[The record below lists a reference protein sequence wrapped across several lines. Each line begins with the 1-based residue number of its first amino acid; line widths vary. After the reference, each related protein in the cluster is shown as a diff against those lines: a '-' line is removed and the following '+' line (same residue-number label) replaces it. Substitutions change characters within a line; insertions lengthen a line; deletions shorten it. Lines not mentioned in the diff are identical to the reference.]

1 MHARRRLLT
10 LTIAGA
16 MTAGLPAVALAQ
28 DDAGGGTLVA
38 AIGAEPDQLDPHVT
52 SSYNS
57 FQVLENVL
65 DTLVEPD
72 ENLEMAPALAESWE
86 VSEDGLTYTFDLRD
100 GVTWHDG
107 SPLTADDVVY
117 SFGRW
122 ATNNG
127 WRFAPETEVTAPD
140 ADTVVITLPAPAPNL
155 LSNLG
160 AYKGLAIV
168 QEANVE
174 SGDIA
179 TAPIGTGPFKVAAWN
194 SGDSIEI
201 VRNDDYWG
209 GDVALDGV
217 TFRFVP
223 DPTVAVTNVQSGE
236 AHWTSN
242 LPPQQVGNLKDSD
255 DIVVQAV
262 PSNDYWYFALNE
274 AREPFGDVRVRQAL
288 AYAIDREAIAQAT
301 NFGNASVNQ
310 TAIPATSGWYFEYAP
325 YTRDLEK
332 AEALLEEA
340 GVSGLEVDL
349 MVSSDHPQSVT
360 AAQVIAANAADIGV
374 TVNIRQ
380 LDFSTWL
387 AEQGAGNFDGYLLSW
402 IGNLDPGDF
411 YYAQH
416 HSSGIFN
423 AQGYSNPDTDALL
436 DQAGAE
442 TDRDARKALYD
453 QAAQQIVDDASYV
466 YLYNPQ
472 IVQGMSPSVE
482 GYTARGDA
490 AIRFRDTSLS
500 D

>member
-1 MHARRRLLT
+1 
-10 LTIAGA
+10 
-16 MTAGLPAVALAQ
+16 
-28 DDAGGGTLVA
+28 
-38 AIGAEPDQLDPHVT
+38 
-52 SSYNS
+52 
-57 FQVLENVL
+57 
-65 DTLVEPD
+65 
-72 ENLEMAPALAESWE
+72 
-86 VSEDGLTYTFDLRD
+86 
-100 GVTWHDG
+100 
-107 SPLTADDVVY
+107 
-117 SFGRW
+117 
-122 ATNNG
+122 
-127 WRFAPETEVTAPD
+127 
-140 ADTVVITLPAPAPNL
+140 
-155 LSNLG
+155 
-160 AYKGLAIV
+160 
-168 QEANVE
+168 VE

-179 TAPIGTGPFKVAAWN
+179 TAPMGTGPFKMATWN

-217 TFRFVP
+217 TYRFVP

-242 LPPQQVGNLKDSD
+242 LPPQQVASLKDSS
-255 DIVVQAV
+255 DIMVQAV
-262 PSNDYWYFALNE
+262 PSNDYWYYTLNQ
-274 AREPFGDVRVRQAL
+274 ARQPFDDVRVRQAL
-288 AYAIDREAIAQAT
+288 AFAIDREAIAQAT
-301 NFGNASVNQ
+301 NFGNATVNQ

-325 YTRDLEK
+325 YTRDLDK
-332 AEALLEEA
+332 AKALLDEA
-340 GVSGLEVDL
+340 GVTGLQVDM

-387 AEQGAGNFDGYLLSW
+387 AEQGEGTFDGFLLSW

-423 AQGYSNPDTDALL
+423 AQGYSNPEVDALL
-436 DQAGAE
+436 DQAAAE

-453 QAAQQIVDDASYV
+453 QAAKLIVDDASYV

-472 IVQGMSPSVE
+472 IVQGMSPNVE

-500 D
+500 Q